1 MSLSL
6 RLFPKSRCQVREIKI
21 ECSVHKSYT
30 LRASKTAHLPSLFLV
45 MRFID
50 VLSWITE
57 HLELRALIE
66 SYELKT

>member
-1 MSLSL
+1 ML
-6 RLFPKSRCQVREIKI
+6 CAY
-21 ECSVHKSYT
+21 KSYT